1 MSTGVGTLVKSISGE
16 VEMSGRRRGGGG
28 GNFDKIKRKGLFVN
42 ETQFYH

>member
-1 MSTGVGTLVKSISGE
+1 MSTGVGTFVKSISGE
-16 VEMSGRRRGGGG
+16 VEMSGRRRGRG